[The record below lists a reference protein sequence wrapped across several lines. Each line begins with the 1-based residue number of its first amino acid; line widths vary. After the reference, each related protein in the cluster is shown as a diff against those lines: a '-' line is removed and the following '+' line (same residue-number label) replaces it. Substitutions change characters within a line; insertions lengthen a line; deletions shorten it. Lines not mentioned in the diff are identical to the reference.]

1 MKKLLIIFVVALVLN
16 IIWENAHSL
25 LYSNYMDGQITEF
38 ILIRASLFDALVIT
52 IILLPF
58 IYLNKLKN
66 KTWLIIIIGVIV
78 AVFNEWYGLNTG
90 RWEYNSLM
98 PILPIIK
105 VGLTP
110 TIQLAVLGYL
120 LLKIEEYVSNKFSF

>member
-1 MKKLLIIFVVALVLN
+1 
-16 IIWENAHSL
+16 
-25 LYSNYMDGQITEF
+25 MDGQITEF